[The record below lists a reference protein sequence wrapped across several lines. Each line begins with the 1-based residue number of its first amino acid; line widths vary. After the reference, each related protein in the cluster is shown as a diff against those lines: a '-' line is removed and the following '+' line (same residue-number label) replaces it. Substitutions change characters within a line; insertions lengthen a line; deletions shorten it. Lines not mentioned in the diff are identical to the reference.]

1 MTSDFFE
8 QRRPIMQ
15 EWADYLTETMGPVIK
30 ADQKPQEKA

>member
-15 EWADYLTETMGPVIK
+15 EWADYLTETMGPRH
-30 ADQKPQEKA
+30 QG